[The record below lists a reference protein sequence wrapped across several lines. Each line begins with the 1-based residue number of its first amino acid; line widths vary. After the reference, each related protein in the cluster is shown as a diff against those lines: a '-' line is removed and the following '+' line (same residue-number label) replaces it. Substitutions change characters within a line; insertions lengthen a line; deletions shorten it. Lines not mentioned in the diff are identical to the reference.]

1 MRKNRFC
8 TFTLIASLVIAALP
22 ATLAAAGTGGGTSSL
37 PVQQDMTLTITPSG
51 SVDYDPEGSSFTAYR
66 VMSFT
71 QNATSGNWVWAVTN
85 GFTYPGTGT
94 FDADALGA
102 YPASKL
108 QDLAQKLSLQVTDSM
123 QDKLA
128 ETQITDGSVSWT
140 TDKAGIYLVCETKTA
155 AGNFPSK
162 PFLVALPY
170 TDDTNDSSWQYSLT
184 AHPKGSKVELQ
195 KVIQDAKG
203 SYLNTAGYDGSKDI
217 VASGDVVSYR
227 ISTRIPNY
235 TEVYFENG
243 KNPTFRLTDTMAK
256 GLTLMPA
263 SIRLVSGEK
272 TLTKDTDYTQ
282 TIDTDQN
289 GITTLVIALKSSYLS
304 VEDNQNKEIVLY
316 CNATVNDHV
325 SLADD
330 GNDNVVKLD
339 YSYDPTDP
347 TKTEEI
353 EKKATVYSFG
363 IEVEK
368 FDGDSDSAQKVKL
381 SGAQFEL
388 YKETTKGCSAAQALS
403 QEPYRTVQETGA
415 NGIADFKGLDAGT
428 YYLKEVKAPHGYS
441 LLMNPIKVEIIPSSI
456 SAANEEAEVI
466 DSGAFTVKVNG
477 TLVPAEGVDG
487 ITRIL
492 DAANREGTVVVAA
505 ANHKGFSLPMTGG
518 TGIAVILLISLSGL
532 AVITCVYLRGGR
544 GKDTGANGHL
554 A

>member
-1 MRKNRFC
+1 M
-8 TFTLIASLVIAALP
+8 
-22 ATLAAAGTGGGTSSL
+22 
-37 PVQQDMTLTITPSG
+37 
-51 SVDYDPEGSSFTAYR
+51 
-66 VMSFT
+66 
-71 QNATSGNWVWAVTN
+71 
-85 GFTYPGTGT
+85 
-94 FDADALGA
+94 
-102 YPASKL
+102 
-108 QDLAQKLSLQVTDSM
+108 
-123 QDKLA
+123 
-128 ETQITDGSVSWT
+128 SWT

-203 SYLNTAGYDGSKDI
+203 SYLNTAGYVGSKDT
-217 VASGDVVSYR
+217 VASGDEVSYR

-466 DSGAFTVKVNG
+466 DSGEFTVKVNG
-477 TLVPAEGVDG
+477 TLVPAEGADG